1 MKSLVSLVSILLL
14 GLSISF
20 VSFGTK
26 EIKPIEYD
34 LPVDK
39 VVHYLPAKDEDVEK
53 WLKNI

>member
-1 MKSLVSLVSILLL
+1 MKSLVNLVSILLL
-14 GLSISF
+14 GLSISSVLF
-20 VSFGTK
+20 STK

-39 VVHYLPAKDEDVEK
+39 VVHYLPAKDEDIEK